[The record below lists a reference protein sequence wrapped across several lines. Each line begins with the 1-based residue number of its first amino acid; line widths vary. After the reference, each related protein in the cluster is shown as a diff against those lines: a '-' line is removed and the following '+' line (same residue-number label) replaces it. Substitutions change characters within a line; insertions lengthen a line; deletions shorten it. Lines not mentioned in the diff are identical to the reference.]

1 VATHLLKLFKLYIPS
16 GGSTCKSK
24 LFIHSVMSF
33 MWTFLL
39 CELFMLGE
47 LKNGAKDDICPNVF
61 PLFYADFGLTE
72 LSIELPSGPT
82 NLNNILKVLNSV
94 ALRDTSL
101 LCISLL
107 TSLKNNLRFVLIN
120 ATIIWYSDYIWLD
133 LIAFDL
139 GLDVTAL
146 YPPDDSLAPHGSF
159 SKFYLASLVI
169 FDYYEYNWS
178 AINNPKHLTST

>member
-1 VATHLLKLFKLYIPS
+1 
-16 GGSTCKSK
+16 
-24 LFIHSVMSF
+24 
-33 MWTFLL
+33 
-39 CELFMLGE
+39 MLGK

-120 ATIIWYSDYIWLD
+120 ATII
-133 LIAFDL
+133 
-139 GLDVTAL
+139 
-146 YPPDDSLAPHGSF
+146 
-159 SKFYLASLVI
+159 
-169 FDYYEYNWS
+169 
-178 AINNPKHLTST
+178 